1 VAGTRISFDWS
12 YRGFRTCIL
21 ENELLRVTVV
31 PEVGA
36 KIHELIFKPA
46 DRDLL
51 FHHPRVE
58 LRRPVFGV
66 NVDNWWSGGIDD
78 AIPTGHPCVIDGE
91 ELPFLGEAWPLEWSA
106 ERTAADTVT
115 FAREGVITPFRIERR
130 MELRE
135 GEPFV
140 RVRHTI
146 TNVGTA
152 PFDFIWGIHPG
163 LPIGPAT
170 RIQIPARRGIVEDS
184 SAGERFGPHGTEY
197 EWPLPELLEPGPEAG
212 GTWDFHFATELEE
225 GWLAVWDG
233 EWGCGFGM
241 TFPEETFRCVWVW
254 LVDGGW
260 RGVRC
265 VAVEPWLGYP
275 AKLDDARDAGRAR
288 RLGPG
293 EELIAET
300 RLIGFETRDPI
311 AGFDEAGLPRVA
323 APAG

>member
-1 VAGTRISFDWS
+1 MTAPRISFDWS

-36 KIHELIFKPA
+36 KVHQLIYKPA

-66 NVDNWWSGGIDD
+66 NVDDWWSGGIDD
-78 AIPTGHPCVIDGE
+78 AIPTGHPCVVDGE
-91 ELPFLGEAWPLEWSA
+91 ELPFLGEAWPLEWSV
-106 ERTAADTVT
+106 ERDGPEAVR

-130 MELRE
+130 MELCD

-140 RVRHTI
+140 RVRHEI
-146 TNVGTA
+146 TNVGTGA
-152 PFDFIWGIHPG
+152 FDFIWGIHPG
-163 LPIGPAT
+163 LPLGPAT
-170 RIQIPARRGIVEDS
+170 RIQIPARRGVLQDS
-184 SAGERFGPHGTEY
+184 WPDDRLGASGSEY
-197 EWPLPELLEPGPEAG
+197 EWPLRELVEPGAEPG
-212 GTWDFHFATELEE
+212 QTWDFHFATDLED
-225 GWLAVWDG
+225 GWLAVWDA

-241 TFPEETFRCVWVW
+241 TFPHDVFRCVWVW

-260 RGVRC
+260 RGIRC

-275 AKLDDARDAGRAR
+275 ARLDEARSAGRAR
-288 RLGPG
+288 RLEPG
-293 EELIAET
+293 EALVTET
-300 RLIGFETRDPI
+300 RLIGFETREPVS
-311 AGFDEAGLPRVA
+311 GFDDAGLPLLGAWAR
-323 APAG
+323 